1 MEPIDLDLEE
11 SELELPSEPM
21 HLNLGP
27 SHPAMHGTVR
37 IVLELSGETIVKS
50 DVQIGYLHRGFEKMC
65 ERGTWTQVFPYV
77 DRLNY
82 VSPMLNNVGY
92 ALAVE
97 KMCDIQVPDRCQ
109 WYRMILGELSRISD
123 HLTCTGA
130 MAMELGAFT
139 PFLWFIKAREM
150 VWDILEEET
159 GARLTHSFGRIGGMA
174 KEPTPALK
182 DMCRQ
187 ALKAILG
194 LVEEGEGMLLKNRI
208 FIDRLEGVGVISGA
222 DAVALSWTG
231 PCLRASGVP
240 YDIRKTHP
248 YLKYD
253 EVDFDVPVGKNGDT
267 LDRFLIRLAELRQS
281 AKIILQA
288 CDRMADEGPV
298 NCNDPRVILP
308 PKQEVYTTIE
318 ATIQHFKLVMEGA
331 KVPAGEVYSYTEG
344 GNGELGFYLVSDG
357 TGTPYRVRIRPPCF
371 PITGGLSKLING
383 AMLSDIVPTFGSLN
397 MIGGE
402 CDH

>member
-11 SELELPSEPM
+11 NELELPSEPM
-21 HLNLGP
+21 HLNMGP

-109 WYRMILGELSRISD
+109 WYRMILGELARISD
-123 HLTCTGA
+123 HLTCNGA

-139 PFLWFIKAREM
+139 PFLWYIKAREM

-174 KEPTPALK
+174 SPPTPALK
-182 DMCRQ
+182 ELCRN
-187 ALKAILG
+187 AIPTILG

-208 FIDRLEGVGVISGA
+208 FIDRLENIGSISKE

-231 PCLRASGVP
+231 PCLRSTGVA
-240 YDIRKTHP
+240 YDVRKAHP

-253 EVDFDVPVGKNGDT
+253 EVDFDVPVGTKGDN
-267 LDRFLIRLAELRQS
+267 LDRFLVRLGEIRQS
-281 AKIILQA
+281 ARIILQA
-288 CDRMADEGPV
+288 CERMADDGPV
-298 NCNDPRVILP
+298 NCDDPRVILP
-308 PKQEVYTTIE
+308 PKSDVYTTIE

-331 KVPAGEVYSYTEG
+331 KVPAGECYSYTEG
-344 GNGELGFYLVSDG
+344 GNGELGFYLVSNG
-357 TGTPYRVRIRPPCF
+357 TGQPWRVRIRPPCF
-371 PITGGLSKLING
+371 AITQGLSDLING